1 MTREIF
7 WDFETC
13 LTFIWKMTYLLG
25 HILTPWS
32 CQTSVFGTRKWRFQ
46 LQKRVSVPKPHTFM
60 LFLSIVT
67 AYIIKVYDKKPSSFA
82 WVEQNV
88 KSRLSSYMSPE
99 SVTDSIDFTI
109 ATLILW
115 LCIYLA
121 YRMILRSLLNYKGN
135 LSNLNLNFGYLYLTV
150 FYRLSHFSIIL
161 KDSLKK
167 FSAIDSAKSFI
178 SGEFFRILPK
188 CTVYM

>member
-13 LTFIWKMTYLLG
+13 LTYIWKITYLWG
-25 HILTPWS
+25 HITPWS
-32 CQTSVFGTRKWRFQ
+32 CQTRIFGNRFQ

-135 LSNLNLNFGYLYLTV
+135 LSIIFGIRTSRYV
-150 FYRLSHFSIIL
+150 FYTLSYGSTIPL
-161 KDSLKK
+161 LSLRAMIH
-167 FSAIDSAKSFI
+167 S
-178 SGEFFRILPK
+178 L
-188 CTVYM
+188 

>member
-1 MTREIF
+1 MVVLLDIVLGLIWVAREIF
-7 WDFETC
+7 WDFKTC
-13 LTFIWKMTYLLG
+13 VVYIWNRTCLLG
-25 HILTPWS
+25 HITPWS
-32 CQTSVFGTRKWRFQ
+32 CRHCRTSPFGGFFTFYQ
-46 LQKRVSVPKPHTFM
+46 LEKRVSVPKPHTFM

-67 AYIIKVYDKKPSSFA
+67 AYLIKVYDKKPSSFA

-121 YRMILRSLLNYKGN
+121 YRMILRSLLNYKGK
-135 LSNLNLNFGYLYLTV
+135 L
-150 FYRLSHFSIIL
+150 
-161 KDSLKK
+161 
-167 FSAIDSAKSFI
+167 
-178 SGEFFRILPK
+178 
-188 CTVYM
+188 

>member
-1 MTREIF
+1 MVLLDIVLGLISIAREIF
-7 WDFETC
+7 WDFKTC
-13 LTFIWKMTYLLG
+13 AVYIWNRTYLLG
-25 HILTPWS
+25 CITPWS
-32 CQTSVFGTRKWRFQ
+32 CRTSTFGNFFTFYQ
-46 LQKRVSVPKPHTFM
+46 LEKRVSVPKPHTFM

-121 YRMILRSLLNYKGN
+121 YRMILRSLLNYKGK
-135 LSNLNLNFGYLYLTV
+135 L
-150 FYRLSHFSIIL
+150 
-161 KDSLKK
+161 
-167 FSAIDSAKSFI
+167 
-178 SGEFFRILPK
+178 
-188 CTVYM
+188 

>member
-1 MTREIF
+1 MDHNNIRQQLILWTIVFWPILMLREIF
-7 WDFETC
+7 WDFKTC
-13 LTFIWKMTYLLG
+13 MTYISERGYLWG
-25 HILTPWS
+25 NITPWS
-32 CQTSVFGTRKWRFQ
+32 CQTTTFCQFFQ
-46 LQKRVSVPKPHTFM
+46 IIQLKKRVSVPKPHTFM

-121 YRMILRSLLNYKGN
+121 YRMILRSLLNYKGK
-135 LSNLNLNFGYLYLTV
+135 L
-150 FYRLSHFSIIL
+150 
-161 KDSLKK
+161 
-167 FSAIDSAKSFI
+167 
-178 SGEFFRILPK
+178 
-188 CTVYM
+188 